1 MAGVLY
7 YDDNPDHKIELKD
20 LIAAMNNP
28 KNWDNVTRS
37 EMMYASAMMRHFV
50 NARLPREQE
59 WARDLDAADLM
70 YVNGQPVTRLADEAC
85 RGMSAGQRDGW
96 IHQTIAAAAGDA
108 GQSVEFIP
116 VSFER
121 DNIKLGPT
129 EYVVADEN
137 GQISV
142 VREDPKKDHTG
153 PRVGNEQFKELEK
166 KLNRRKERYAEKAVQ
181 TEGESL
187 SPVSDS
193 KAESVQAQRK
203 RGVGSPSGDFLNE
216 MEQHIRQQHIRENEK
231 SGTFAAEVLRSTQA
245 LRSVLED
252 PQKAQALWDD
262 PNRMKRDLANLVVA
276 HMDKRNGGGY
286 IGNGLGEK
294 LTQCVLNARAFAEM
308 TQKITPE
315 TLAEACNKKSMDRFR
330 DRFLRDY
337 LAGERE
343 QQKARARERRR
354 EKITVRQKNPEQK
367 TQTPEKNPPATDGI
381 SAANIASR
389 G

>member
-37 EMMYASAMMRHFV
+37 EMMYASAMMQHFV

-59 WARDLDAADLM
+59 WARDLDATDLM
-70 YVNGQPVTRLADEAC
+70 YVNGQPVTQLADAAC
-85 RGMSAGQRDGW
+85 RGMSAGEREGW

-166 KLNRRKERYAEKAVQ
+166 KLNRRKERYAEKTVQ

-187 SPVSDS
+187 SPVTDG
-193 KAESVQAQRK
+193 KAARAEEQRK
-203 RGVGSPSGDFLNE
+203 HGVGSPSNDFLNDV
-216 MEQHIRQQHIRENEK
+216 EQHIRQRHIQENEN
-231 SGTFAAEVLRSTQA
+231 SGKYATEVLRSTQA
-245 LRSVLED
+245 LRSVLEN
-252 PQKAQALWDD
+252 PQKAEELWKD

-294 LTQCVLNARAFAEM
+294 LTQCVMNSKEFAEM

-315 TLAEACNKKSMDRFR
+315 TLAEACNQKGMDRFR

-343 QQKARARERRR
+343 QAKARARARRL
-354 EKITVRQKNPEQK
+354 EKQTVRQQNPEQRK
-367 TQTPEKNPPATDGI
+367 QPPEKNPLERDGI
-381 SAANIASR
+381 SLPNSIH